1 MKKITQWWMEYNN
14 LDIFVTYNSVL
25 KNYPSKFVFQNLASH
40 AFFDIINS
48 SSLSLPTSE
57 NKLP

>member
-1 MKKITQWWMEYNN
+1 MEYNN